1 MKIIDIYGVKGGVG
15 TTTTA
20 VALAAKLAQNA
31 SDKTF
36 GITCASNDELSL
48 SDLHGVA
55 GNPSEDYN
63 LTDNLVLCPVD
74 KKVDYL
80 IVDNGFATNRSVYNG
95 DYTVYV
101 VDNSYLSL
109 KRAVILDLNLS
120 TNVAAMWVR
129 VIRPGGALIDRDID
143 DVLTLHNNVRCQI
156 DLDPSIARAVDAG
169 ILVRRVPSAM
179 NDLGKIANSI
189 LVKVG

>member
-1 MKIIDIYGVKGGVG
+1 MKIIDVYGVKGGVG

-48 SDLHGVA
+48 SDIHGVA
-55 GNPSEDYN
+55 GNRSEDYN
-63 LTDNLVLCPVD
+63 LTDNLVLSPVD

-80 IVDNGFATNRSVYNG
+80 IVDNGFATNKSTYNG
-95 DYTVYV
+95 DDTIYV

-109 KRAVILDLNLS
+109 KRAVSLDLNLS
-120 TNVAAMWVR
+120 TNRNAMWVR

-143 DVLTLHNNVRCQI
+143 DVLTLENNVRCQI
-156 DLDPSIARAVDAG
+156 PLDSSIARAVDAG
-169 ILVRRVPSAM
+169 ILVRRVPVAM
-179 NDLGKIANSI
+179 DDLSKIVNSI
-189 LVKVG
+189 LVKVA

>member
-1 MKIIDIYGVKGGVG
+1 MKIIDVYGVKGGVG

-20 VALAAKLAQNA
+20 VALAVKLSQNN
-31 SDKTF
+31 SDRSF
-36 GITCASNDELSL
+36 GITCSSNDELSL

-55 GNPSEDYN
+55 GNRSEDYN
-63 LTDNLVLCPVD
+63 LTDNLVLCPVH

-80 IVDNGFATNRSVYNG
+80 IVDNGFATNKSVYNG

-120 TNVAAMWVR
+120 TNNDAMWVR
-129 VIRPGGALIDRDID
+129 IIRPGGALIDRDID
-143 DVLTLHNNVRCQI
+143 DVLSLHNNVRCQI

-179 NDLGKIANSI
+179 NDLDKIVNNI
-189 LVKVG
+189 K